1 MWGQVWRAWMCDT
14 DTGIIPTRVGT
25 SGVSL
30 VKLHPIWDHP
40 HACGDKQQAQKTRL
54 YDSGSSPRV
63 WGQAVNF
70 VTVRTSERII
80 PTRVGTSLG
89 QLSHIALYEDHPHAC
104 GDKLIDRFEDLSNLG
119 SSPRVWGQVS
129 RAAFIL
135 SVRGIIPT
143 RVGTSIT
150 TSVKVCKSKDHPHA
164 CGDKTSGFTTR

>member
-119 SSPRVWGQVS
+119 SSPRVWGQVVLYVYLLL
-129 RAAFIL
+129 FH
-135 SVRGIIPT
+135 GIIPT
-143 RVGTSIT
+143 RVGTSLH
-150 TSVKVCKSKDHPHA
+150 KQ
-164 CGDKTSGFTTR
+164 